1 MINKIIKKIK
11 SVIYIFN
18 RSINH
23 PLNKNNK
30 INSIFKILKFNIGKR
45 LVNKNDIIVPW
56 VNDSKFIISKEDA
69 QIRWN
74 IYCGLV
80 EYIEMLF
87 LMHVLRQNNTFID
100 VGSNVGIYSIL
111 ASKVIG
117 AKSISFE
124 PHPNTFKKMI
134 KNFSINSIN
143 HLVNPINKGVGSK
156 VEKLNFTNFH
166 DTRNILNKIQ
176 NNNNLKKNEII
187 QVEITTLD
195 KEINLDD
202 EYFIKT
208 DTEGYEY
215 QVLQGGLNTIKNKK
229 LIGLIIETNSMSEE
243 FGYSREIIHKNLE
256 SNGLILVDY
265 DPFKRKITK
274 KTNFLMSDDN
284 TSPSSIY
291 VRDIDKIQNLVS
303 NAKPIK
309 IHTAYDINV

>member
-256 SNGLILVDY
+256 SNGLISVDY

-274 KTNFLMSDDN
+274 KTNFLVLDDYA
-284 TSPSSIY
+284 SPSSIY

-309 IHTAYDINV
+309 IQTAYDINV